1 VNTYLEDG
9 DVLLRNDQLTR
20 KAANKAKGKRGGRKA
35 KGGKKPRK
43 GKKGKLSKKKTVD
56 PSSLPSSSKRSPPSR
71 KRKTLLNAKT
81 SPSEPSKPPSV
92 SKPKGK
98 KQKVTESCPAAGR
111 SAEDHAKP
119 QRKPRATK
127 AEKVKKPKSPVK
139 PKAKAKAKSA
149 SARAS
154 SSKCMAK
161 MAKTKHS
168 ELFDE
173 TLTDQLSAFAKTF
186 SPDSDFKSDVF
197 KTFMRSQVDPPENF
211 PLNIYWTSASCGC
224 KDKAQSKDIHS
235 FTFNSVPSPHVYR
248 LAVAVKCAE
257 LSAAHFAYKGFQDKT
272 LQARKCLRWLKQ
284 MAFCFKFLTGAYD

>member
-1 VNTYLEDG
+1 MFFWGMTNSPG
-9 DVLLRNDQLTR
+9 KPPTR
-20 KAANKAKGKRGGRKA
+20 PRGREVAGKRKGGRKLGRA
-35 KGGKKPRK
+35 KRESYPKRRLWTHRRCRVAARDHPQVARGRPFWMPRQALPNRPNPRASASQRVRSRRW
-43 GKKGKLSKKKTVD
+43 LSHVQRLAGLQRIM
-56 PSSLPSSSKRSPPSR
+56 PS
-71 KRKTLLNAKT
+71 
-81 SPSEPSKPPSV
+81 
-92 SKPKGK
+92 
-98 KQKVTESCPAAGR
+98 
-111 SAEDHAKP
+111 P

-127 AEKVKKPKSPVK
+127 AEKVTKPKSPIK

-154 SSKCMAK
+154 SSKRMAN

-168 ELFDE
+168 ELFDG

-284 MAFCFKFLTGAYD
+284 MAFLF